1 MVSKISFQ
9 NFKLFNEVQSFE
21 LKPMTILIGKNSS
34 GKSAVAKLP
43 TLISE
48 SLQGTLDE
56 PFSWENDGVVL
67 GSNYADLN
75 HGKET
80 TGLFKFSL
88 EDSAGKKFSIE
99 IQFGKNSL
107 YISSWNLNDEYI
119 LTYNLLSKK
128 YKLNITKEEYDVKF
142 NGFLI
147 DEIFGCPEGSPTLD
161 SFRFDFDYICSYRI
175 QPNHISEDLPKEKN
189 IKKIGIDG
197 GFAYEILI
205 NDLLTNDGKLLEK
218 VSSWYENT
226 FEGWGIN
233 IDNDISRN
241 KFYFELKRDTP
252 SVFMTS
258 LDNVGQGISQTL
270 PLITKSYIK
279 EEKPSLTI
287 IEEPELHLH
296 PSAHGDLAERFAES
310 LEDLNKRYLIE
321 THSENFILR
330 LRRLIA
336 EKKYHFF
343 TIDQIRIYYVEYDE
357 KTNQSNLREVFIS
370 ESGDVKNW
378 PRKVFSE
385 SLDELIA
392 IKNAQNN

>member
-9 NFKLFNEVQSFE
+9 NFKLFNAEQSFE
-21 LKPMTILIGKNSS
+21 LKPMTILIGKNNS
-34 GKSAVAKLP
+34 GKSAIAKLP

-48 SLQGTLDE
+48 SLKGAIDE
-56 PFSWENDGVVL
+56 PFSWENNGVIL

-88 EDSAGKKFSIE
+88 EDNDGKKFSIE
-99 IQFGKNSL
+99 IQFGKSNL
-107 YISSWNLNDEYI
+107 YISYWNYNDEYI
-119 LTYNLLSKK
+119 LTYNLESKK
-128 YKLNITKEEYDVKF
+128 YVLKLTEKEYDVKF
-142 NGFLI
+142 DGFLI
-147 DEIFGCPEGSPTLD
+147 DEIFDCENGSPSLD
-161 SFRFDFDYICSYRI
+161 TFEFDFDYICSYRI
-175 QPNHISEDLPKEKN
+175 QPNQISEDLPKEKN
-189 IKKIGIDG
+189 VNKIGIDG
-197 GFAYEILI
+197 KFAYEILI
-205 NDLLTNDGKLLEK
+205 NDFLVNDSKLLKK
-218 VSSWYENT
+218 VSSWYQKT

-233 IDNDISRN
+233 IDNDSNRN
-241 KFYFELKRDTP
+241 KFYFELIRDIPTE
-252 SVFMTS
+252 FKTN
-258 LDNVGQGISQTL
+258 LDNVGQGISQIL
-270 PLITKSYIK
+270 PLITKSYMK
-279 EEKPSLTI
+279 EEKASLTI

-310 LEDLNKRYLIE
+310 LEDVNKRYLIE

-336 EKKYHFF
+336 EKKYSFF
-343 TIDQIRIYYVEYDE
+343 TIDQVRIYYVEYDE
-357 KTNQSNLREVFIS
+357 ENNQSNLREVTIS

-392 IKNAQNN
+392 IKNAQTN